1 MSVTVRW
8 DDESCTILRVDYAG
22 RWTLAEAGIA
32 FDQMNRMLEGVLAA
46 PLILLNHIGGYIP
59 PHFGFDVS
67 QSDGL
72 PLAPCGLPQLVVF
85 VGNPLVFELYNA
97 VRQPLAVQGQLH
109 VVWTSTLEAARNWV
123 ARVRAGEIM
132 PSPLGQPVIAN

>member
-8 DDESCTILRVDYAG
+8 DDESCTILRVDFAG

-32 FDQMNRMLEGVLAA
+32 FDRMTRMLEGVIVA
-46 PLILLNHIGGYIP
+46 PPILLNYIGGYVP

-67 QSDGL
+67 QSDSL
-72 PLAPCGLPQLVVF
+72 PLAPCGLPQLLVF

-97 VRQPLAVQGQLH
+97 ARQPLAVQGQLH
-109 VVWTSTLEAARNWV
+109 VVWTADLAAAREWV
-123 ARVRAGEIM
+123 ARVRTGETM
-132 PSPLGQPVIAN
+132 PAPVGQPVFAN